1 MLMNDESLKQ
11 YITAIVMTRV
21 LFTNEEFTNA
31 PRQLREKLFMVSSDL
46 AGWDEPGV
54 DIRLKAIMY
63 SIGVLD
69 DEEILDFC
77 NKIIEIDQNLKKDVA
92 DFEREMKATKHI
104 RKAAAKIM
112 AEGGLHIEEE

>member
-21 LFTNEEFTNA
+21 LFTDEEFTNA

-77 NKIIEIDQNLKKDVA
+77 NKIIDIDPNVKEAVQG
-92 DFEREMKATKHI
+92 FEKEMDATKHI

-112 AEGGLHIEEE
+112 AEGGIHIEQ

>member
-1 MLMNDESLKQ
+1 MDVRK

-21 LFTNEEFTNA
+21 LFTDEEFTNA

-46 AGWDEPGV
+46 AAWDGPGI
-54 DIRLKAIMY
+54 DLRLKALMY

-69 DEEILDFC
+69 DAEILDFC
-77 NKIIEIDQNLKKDVA
+77 NRIIEVDQDLKESVVE
-92 DFEREMKATKHI
+92 FEKEMDATKHI

-112 AEGGLHIEEE
+112 AEGGIHIEQ